1 MTYDMKDANQAYQA
15 TLDAIGL
22 DSEQIKDEIAFLIE
36 VAIKKKLFEIRYEK
50 VLTDELLSWLREEN
64 GYRVTTEV
72 VNYSRPRTI
81 YIISW
86 ENGWVEPTTED
97 EEGNTTPTT
106 PVDGGGNTIYTEA
119 DLNTM
124 DVESILTLAATR
136 GYTLEGITAESPLA
150 NAVAAFLAAQTAAN
164 QESTT
169 PEETVYTAEQLNAM
183 TVEEILAIAE
193 ERSYTLEGITNESP
207 LADVVSAF
215 LAAQSTA
222 ADNQNNG

>member
-106 PVDGGGNTIYTEA
+106 PVDGGGNTIYIEA
-119 DLNTM
+119 DLNSM
-124 DVESILTLAATR
+124 DVESILALAATR
-136 GYTLEGITAESPLA
+136 GYTLEGMTADSPLA
-150 NAVAAFLAAQTAAN
+150 DVVAAFLAAQAAA
-164 QESTT
+164 T
-169 PEETVYTAEQLNAM
+169 PETVYTAEQLNVM

-193 ERSYTLEGITNESP
+193 ERSYTLDGITNESP
-207 LADVVSAF
+207 LADVVNAF
-215 LAAQSTA
+215 LAAQSAA
-222 ADNQNNG
+222 ADDQNNG

>member
-106 PVDGGGNTIYTEA
+106 PVDGGGNTIYTEV
-119 DLNTM
+119 DLNSM
-124 DVESILTLAATR
+124 DVESILALAATR
-136 GYTLEGITAESPLA
+136 GYTLEGMTADSPLA
-150 NAVAAFLAAQTAAN
+150 DVVAAFLAAQAAA
-164 QESTT
+164 T
-169 PEETVYTAEQLNAM
+169 PETVYTAEQLNAM

-193 ERSYTLEGITNESP
+193 ERSYTLDGITNESP
-207 LADVVSAF
+207 LADVVNAF
-215 LAAQSTA
+215 LAAQSAA
-222 ADNQNNG
+222 ADDQNNG

>member
-22 DSEQIKDEIAFLIE
+22 DSEQIKNEIAFLIE

-50 VLTDELLSWLREEN
+50 VLTDALLSWLREEN
-64 GYRVTTEV
+64 GYKVTQQT
-72 VNYSRPRTI
+72 VNYGRPRTV

-97 EEGNTTPTT
+97 EEGNITPTT
-106 PVDGGGNTIYTEA
+106 PIDGGGNTIYTEA

-136 GYTLEGITAESPLA
+136 GYILEGVTAESPLA
-150 NAVAAFLAAQTAAN
+150 DVVAAFLAAQAAAN
-164 QESTT
+164 Q
-169 PEETVYTAEQLNAM
+169 EETVYTTEQLNAM
-183 TVEEILAIAE
+183 TIEEILAIAE
-193 ERSYTLEGITNESP
+193 ERGYTLEGITNESP

-215 LAAQSTA
+215 LAAQSAA

>member
-119 DLNTM
+119 DLNSM
-124 DVESILTLAATR
+124 DVESILALATIR
-136 GYTLEGITAESPLA
+136 GYTLEGMTAESPLA
-150 NAVAAFLAAQTAAN
+150 DVVAAFLAAQAAAN

-169 PEETVYTAEQLNAM
+169 PETIYTAEQLNTM

-193 ERSYTLEGITNESP
+193 ERSYTLDGITNESP
-207 LADVVSAF
+207 LADVVNAF
-215 LAAQSTA
+215 LAAQGAA

>member
-119 DLNTM
+119 DLNSM
-124 DVESILTLAATR
+124 DVESILALATTR
-136 GYTLEGITAESPLA
+136 GYTLEGMTADSPLA
-150 NAVAAFLAAQTAAN
+150 DVVAAFLAAQTAAN
-164 QESTT
+164 PESTT
-169 PEETVYTAEQLNAM
+169 PETVYTTEQLNAM
-183 TVEEILAIAE
+183 TVEEILTIAE
-193 ERSYTLEGITNESP
+193 ERGYTLEGITNESP

-215 LAAQSTA
+215 LAAQTA
-222 ADNQNNG
+222 ATNNQNNG

>member
-106 PVDGGGNTIYTEA
+106 PVDGGGNTIYTEV
-119 DLNTM
+119 DLNSM
-124 DVESILTLAATR
+124 DVESILALAATR
-136 GYTLEGITAESPLA
+136 GYTLEGMTADSPLA
-150 NAVAAFLAAQTAAN
+150 DVVAAFLAAQTAAN
-164 QESTT
+164 Q
-169 PEETVYTAEQLNAM
+169 EETVYTAEQLNAM

-193 ERSYTLEGITNESP
+193 ERSYTLDGITNESP
-207 LADVVSAF
+207 LADVVNAF
-215 LAAQSTA
+215 LAAQSAA
-222 ADNQNNG
+222 ADDQNNG